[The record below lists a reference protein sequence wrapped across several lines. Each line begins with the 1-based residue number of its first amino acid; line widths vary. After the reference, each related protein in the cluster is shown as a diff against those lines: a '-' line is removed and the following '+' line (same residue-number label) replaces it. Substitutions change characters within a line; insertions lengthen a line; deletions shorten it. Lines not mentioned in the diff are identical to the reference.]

1 MGDANISDFKI
12 KTHIEKQQ
20 KLFMTPHNRK
30 RKETK
35 KKTPISIH
43 TVTSRYEAIVGMQH
57 TFDM

>member
-20 KLFMTPHNRK
+20 KLFMTPHNHE

-35 KKTPISIH
+35 KKLQYQYILLL
-43 TVTSRYEAIVGMQH
+43 A
-57 TFDM
+57 DMKLS